1 MSENVFVGADSF
13 RRLLLGA
20 AGGYELQGHHEAA
33 ETVLRVIG
41 TLDELTTGGKG
52 RDRADEDQEAMAA
65 AETVRLYC
73 EKRRKTGCCGN
84 YALQLNRPPQSW
96 CYVVGPSECH
106 KELQEQ
112 VKATL
117 GRLYPKKKIS
127 DILPKPEIL
136 GQLAEELAEASA
148 AASKL
153 RRKIDGKN
161 PTPKTLEECWEDLKK
176 EIGDVMNSIDALTE
190 QDPQNYHEF
199 MSECGEYAE
208 PKMERWLYR
217 LTEQEGKP

>member
-20 AGGYELQGHHEAA
+20 AGGYELQGRHEAA
-33 ETVLRVIG
+33 ETVLRVIDA
-41 TLDELTTGGKG
+41 LDELTTGGKG
-52 RDRADEDQEAMAA
+52 GDRADEDQEAM
-65 AETVRLYC
+65 
-73 EKRRKTGCCGN
+73 
-84 YALQLNRPPQSW
+84 
-96 CYVVGPSECH
+96 
-106 KELQEQ
+106 
-112 VKATL
+112 
-117 GRLYPKKKIS
+117 
-127 DILPKPEIL
+127 
-136 GQLAEELAEASA
+136 A